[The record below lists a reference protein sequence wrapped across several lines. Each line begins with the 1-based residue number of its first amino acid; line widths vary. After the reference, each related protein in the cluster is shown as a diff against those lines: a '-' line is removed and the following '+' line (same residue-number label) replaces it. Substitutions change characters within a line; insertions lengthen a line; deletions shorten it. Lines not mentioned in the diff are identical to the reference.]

1 MASAQPKHTLKIAPA
16 VVIAYDIKKKKKREE
31 KVRSLVDEEAVADH

>member
-16 VVIAYDIKKKKKREE
+16 VVIAYDLKKKKRGE
-31 KVRSLVDEEAVADH
+31 SQIIGG